1 MRRASTMILTNWS
14 EANFEHAGQ
23 SKRMEKLTAPG
34 GRRAGARFSA
44 ASWQGQK
51 PWTGGARGRA
61 WLELVNG
68 GSSALEAY
76 QAFAALRRVLFP
88 RQKMS
93 VNQSDVSGRVAMA
106 LI

>member
-34 GRRAGARFSA
+34 GRRARSIWRRFLA
-44 ASWQGQK
+44 GQK
-51 PWTGGARGRA
+51 PWTGGTRGRV

-76 QAFAALRRVLFP
+76 HAFAALRRVLFP

-93 VNQSDVSGRVAMA
+93 ANQSDVSGRVAMT